1 MDFSKKGKNPSFLS
15 SRYVVVTEEWTC
27 LFVDKVVLKNTEHPT
42 QEMVADRKQFSFPRF
57 RNIWRV
63 INTDSLYLAKKML
76 VNLSLNIICSSKLKV
91 FLDFRSLKTS
101 HFGTGNVCGQIS
113 AHIFAPNEGLCSYSY
128 LSRVTIISSA
138 NKCIFRWYEV
148 DTVR

>member
-42 QEMVADRKQFSFPRF
+42 QEMVADCKQFSFPRF

-63 INTDSLYLAKKML
+63 INTDSLYLAKKNARKFIL
-76 VNLSLNIICSSKLKV
+76 EHYL
-91 FLDFRSLKTS
+91 FLEAQSFSRFSFS
-101 HFGTGNVCGQIS
+101 EN
-113 AHIFAPNEGLCSYSY
+113 FAFWN
-128 LSRVTIISSA
+128 R
-138 NKCIFRWYEV
+138 
-148 DTVR
+148 

>member
-57 RNIWRV
+57 TNIWRV
-63 INTDSLYLAKKML
+63 INTNSLYLAKKNARKFIL
-76 VNLSLNIICSSKLKV
+76 EHYF
-91 FLDFRSLKTS
+91 FLE
-101 HFGTGNVCGQIS
+101 GQS
-113 AHIFAPNEGLCSYSY
+113 F
-128 LSRVTIISSA
+128 SRV
-138 NKCIFRWYEV
+138 
-148 DTVR
+148 